1 MVVPRP
7 GLDRVV
13 GPVGHGHELAV
24 EVAAEALHGCGAV
37 DRDGL
42 TSVTDWLDVG
52 LTVFGTVDI
61 ILVVLRTVA
70 LAALAGSE
78 TLDEVATEAN
88 TFAANGATIVISG

>member
-1 MVVPRP
+1 MDSTAARTLGVAV
-7 GLDRVV
+7 LLLVV
-13 GPVGHGHELAV
+13 GRHQAV
-24 EVAAEALHGCGAV
+24 AV

-52 LTVFGTVDI
+52 LTVFGAVDI